1 MIIGLAG
8 RMRSGK
14 TELAKVCESLGFR
27 KLYFALPLK
36 QLCADLLDIS
46 IDGLN
51 QAKNDGTDIGLYL
64 GDDIC
69 TILSEETEIPIEQV
83 METCYGKTIGTV
95 REMLQFIGTDL
106 IRKYNTDWHVN
117 RVRQMID
124 AQYDY
129 VIDDVRFPN
138 EKKMIEDLGGDCW
151 FIVRPT
157 FANVSNHESET
168 SITWHNC
175 WNRIII
181 NNGTLHYLLFR
192 WKNFMANYNQSCT
205 IRNKEFNRILEYGF
219 ANEVKN
225 MPESDISTLDMLLLP
240 VCMFDYTPRDII
252 KENVTEIKL
261 LESGDAQ
268 ITYTDGTMEIVDN
281 ALVIEDL
288 KMFL

>member
-14 TELAKVCESLGFR
+14 TELAKVCETLGFR

-51 QAKNDGTDIGLYL
+51 QAKNEGTDIGLYL

-83 METCYGKTIGTV
+83 RETCYGKTINTV

-117 RVRQMID
+117 KVRQMID
-124 AQYDY
+124 TQYDY

-157 FANVSNHESET
+157 FNNVSNHESET

-192 WKNFMANYNQSCT
+192 WQNFMANYNQSCT
-205 IRNKEFNRILEYGF
+205 VRNKEFNRILEYGL

-252 KENVTEIKL
+252 KENVAEIKL

-268 ITYTDGTMEIVDN
+268 IIYTDSTMEIVDN